1 MALGI
6 IICHALKS
14 ILLLLRLTFS
24 EFVEKGGVRERASE
38 RADEWS
44 RSCMNAV
51 FAISAPF
58 VTGGSNKN
66 IS

>member
-24 EFVEKGGVRERASE
+24 EFVEKGRERDGGVSE
-38 RADEWS
+38 LTNGQDHA
-44 RSCMNAV
+44 
-51 FAISAPF
+51 
-58 VTGGSNKN
+58 
-66 IS
+66 